1 MLISEDLQSVIKKE
15 NIAFDYS
22 IEGIE
27 QIDNYNIDTSIEVA
41 NQDFIIQNEDEI
53 LAKIKMVMNSNL
65 EKKIKINTIDEIQ
78 SNGVREE
85 QDYSI
90 IMYVIKKG
98 DTLWNI
104 AKRFGSTI
112 DDIVRVNGI
121 ENPDIINEGEKIFIP
136 RYKNSGG
143 IREDA
148 SMINYA

>member
-1 MLISEDLQSVIKKE
+1 
-15 NIAFDYS
+15 
-22 IEGIE
+22 
-27 QIDNYNIDTSIEVA
+27 
-41 NQDFIIQNEDEI
+41 
-53 LAKIKMVMNSNL
+53 MNSNL